1 MRISKLIIVW
11 CCFFITTIAMGQRQ
25 PIKGEVYNQD
35 GISLEGVTIVELR
48 EGIKSFSV
56 KFGEFTLSNSRLGD
70 TILFRVMGYLD
81 KHFIIKEDTFIRI
94 VMENDPHIIETIE
107 INTGY
112 QQLPKER
119 VTGSFTTVD
128 NETFNQQISTDVLGR
143 LEAVANG
150 LVVDRGTTSIPRITV
165 RGLSTIRGPKDA
177 LIIVDNFPYEGTIEN
192 INPNEVESI
201 TILKDAAAASIWGAR
216 AGNGVIVITTKK
228 SKAEKEWAI
237 ELNSNI
243 TVGSK
248 PDLSY
253 IRQMAASDFIDVE
266 QYLFGEGYY
275 DSWINSI
282 NKRGLSPVVEILK
295 SNSSDAEQQIDD
307 LRNFDV
313 RKDFD
318 KYLYQRSI
326 NQQYGFGFS
335 GGSENVSWRASVGYD
350 NNLSNLDDKYN
361 RSTVRIYNTYR
372 PLKNLLLFSEVNYV
386 KSNQKSGRPGYGD
399 IIQGGGILPY
409 AQLADEN
416 GAILPIVQG
425 HSLSYLEN
433 IGEREILD
441 WKFYPLEDYKYARS
455 VGVTQDYLINTGVNY
470 KFLSNFNFDF
480 KYQNKRET
488 ISSRQL
494 YDQNSYYTRDLINSF
509 TQVKASGEIV
519 HNIPM
524 GGILDLSNS
533 LLTSNSFRAQLNFDK
548 NWSKHDIIALLGN
561 ELRTKRVT
569 GESNRVYGYHDEILS
584 YGLVDFKNSYP
595 HFISGSQ
602 IYIPDKLG
610 MRDVR
615 TNFISTFLNASYTY
629 DQKYIF
635 SVSGRRDASNLFGL
649 KTNDQWNPFWSA
661 GVSWI
666 ASNEQFLENSILSL
680 AKLRATY
687 GFSGN
692 IDPSMSAVTT
702 IRYVMNSPYTL
713 SPYSLFENYFN
724 PNLRWETSKML
735 NIGLDFKTK
744 NGVLSGTVEY
754 YRKIGDNLFGE
765 SLVDYT
771 LGVGNSIIENVAS
784 MKGNGIDIELM
795 SNNLKGR
802 LKWQTVFNF
811 SRFRDHVT
819 KYHLSSTQASF
830 FVTSNVPISGIVGK
844 PVYSIY
850 GYRWAGLDSQT
861 GDPQGYIDGEISKD
875 YTVLTGSETDIT
887 ELKYFGSAIP
897 TTYGSFRNT
906 FSFKNFTLDF
916 SLLYKLGYY
925 YRKSSINYGSLFN
938 NWSGHADYSKRW
950 QKPGDEFLTDVPS
963 LVYPSVSARDAFY
976 RGSEVLIEKGDH
988 VRVQYVN
995 LGYKFGSLLGAKN
1008 PFKTL
1013 HVYFAA
1019 SDLGIIWRANKSK
1032 IDPDYNYTSNALRN
1046 TATYSVGIRADL
1058 RN

>member
-1 MRISKLIIVW
+1 MRASKLIIFW
-11 CCFFITTIAMGQRQ
+11 CCFFINTIVIGQKRL
-25 PIKGEVYNQD
+25 IKGEVYNKD
-35 GISLEGVTIVELR
+35 GISLEGVTITDMHGETLSYT
-48 EGIKSFSV
+48 GSFGVFS
-56 KFGEFTLSNSRLGD
+56 LSNSGLGD
-70 TILFRVMGYLD
+70 TVLFRIIGYRD
-81 KHFIIKEDTFIRI
+81 MHYIINEEAFIRI
-94 VMENDPHIIETIE
+94 VMEVNPQIIENVE

-128 NETFNQQISTDVLGR
+128 NRTFNQQISTDVLGR

-150 LVVDRGTTSIPRITV
+150 LVVDRGTTPVPRITV
-165 RGLSTIRGPKDA
+165 RGLSTIRGPKEA
-177 LIIVDNFPYEGTIEN
+177 LIIVDNFPYEGKLEN
-192 INPNEVESI
+192 INPNEVESV

-228 SKAEKEWAI
+228 SKIEKEWAI

-253 IRQMAASDFIDVE
+253 IRQMTASDFIDVE

-295 SNSSDAEQQIDD
+295 SDPLDAQQQIDK
-307 LRNFDV
+307 LKNVDV

-318 KYLYQRSI
+318 RYLYQRSI
-326 NQQYGFGFS
+326 NQQYGVGLS
-335 GGSENVSWRASVGYD
+335 GGNGSVNWRASVGHD
-350 NNLSNLDDKYN
+350 NNVSNLNARYN
-361 RSTVRIYNTYR
+361 RSTVRFYNTYR
-372 PLKNLLLFSEVNYV
+372 PIKSLHLFSEINYV

-399 IIQGGGILPY
+399 IIQLGGILPY
-409 AQLADEN
+409 AQFADEN

-433 IGEREILD
+433 IREKKLLD

-455 VGVTQDYLINTGVNY
+455 VGVTQDYLINTGANY
-470 KFLSNFNFDF
+470 KFLSNFSFDF
-480 KYQNKRET
+480 KYQNKRES
-488 ISSRQL
+488 ISGKQY
-494 YDQNSYYTRDLINSF
+494 YDQNSYYARDIINSF
-509 TQVKASGEIV
+509 TQIRSTGEIV
-519 HNIPM
+519 NNIPM
-524 GGILDLSNS
+524 GGILDLSNT
-533 LLTSNSFRAQLNFDK
+533 LLNSNSFRGQLNFDK
-548 NWSKHDIIALLGN
+548 KWSKHDFITLLGN

-584 YGLVDFKNSYP
+584 YGLVDFKNPYP

-602 IYIPDKLG
+602 NYIPDKVG

-615 TNFISTFLNASYTY
+615 TNFISTFFNASYAY
-629 DQKYIF
+629 DQKYLF

-661 GVSWI
+661 GISWI
-666 ASNEQFLENSILSL
+666 ASNERFLGNSILSF

-692 IDPSMSAVTT
+692 IDPTMSAVTT
-702 IRYVMNSPYTL
+702 IRYVINSPYTL
-713 SPYSLFENYFN
+713 SPYSLFENYSN

-735 NIGLDFKTK
+735 NLGFDFITK
-744 NGVLSGTVEY
+744 NNVLSGTVEY
-754 YRKIGDNLFGE
+754 YRKIGEDLFGE

-771 LGVGNSIIENVAS
+771 LGIGNSVIDNVAS
-784 MKGNGIDIELM
+784 MKGNGIDIELT
-795 SNNLKGR
+795 SNNLRGH

-811 SRFRDHVT
+811 SRFKEVVT

-830 FVTSNVPISGIVGK
+830 FVTSNVPISGLVGK

-861 GDPQGYIDGEISKD
+861 GDPQGYIGDEISKN
-875 YTVLTGSETDIT
+875 YTVLTGSETDIKA
-887 ELKYFGSAIP
+887 LKYFGSAIP
-897 TTYGSFRNT
+897 TTYGSIRNS

-916 SLLYKLGYY
+916 SLLYKFGYY
-925 YRKSSINYGSLFN
+925 YRKSSINYGSLFS
-938 NWSGHADYSKRW
+938 NWNGHVDYSKRW
-950 QKPGDEFLTDVPS
+950 QKPGDEVWTDVPS
-963 LVYPSVSARDAFY
+963 VVYPSSSARDAFY

-988 VRVQYVN
+988 VRLQYVN
-995 LGYKFGSLLGAKN
+995 FGYKLTSLLGMTSVFKN
-1008 PFKTL
+1008 L
-1013 HVYFAA
+1013 HIYFAA
-1019 SDLGIIWRANKSK
+1019 SNLGIIWRANKSK
-1032 IDPDYNYTSNALRN
+1032 IDPDYNYTSNALPN
-1046 TATYSVGIRADL
+1046 TATYSVGFRADL
-1058 RN
+1058 SK